1 MTYHPD
7 CTLPTDLLDHLAEGG
22 LEALPDAMR
31 LLLNVAMLLER
42 QTFIGAGPYER
53 SAERQAHANGFKDKT
68 LQTRLGTVT
77 VAVPQVREGGFY
89 PQSLEKGVRS

>member
-7 CTLPTDLLDHLAEGG
+7 CTVPTDVLDQIVAGG
-22 LEALPDAMR
+22 LEALPDAIR
-31 LLLNVAMLLER
+31 LLINTAMRLER
-42 QTFIGAGPYER
+42 QKCIGAAPYER

-68 LQTRLGTVT
+68 LQTRVGTLT

-89 PQSLEKGVRS
+89 P